1 MQVGLREANQQFG
14 KIVKRIRKGEE
25 IILTD
30 RGKPFAKIS
39 PISRNGAEEE
49 DDWEAIFDQMAAEG
63 RLIRAKV
70 RGPVRLSRPVK
81 IRGKSIVE
89 TLREMRDEED

>member
-14 KIVKRIRKGEE
+14 KLVKRIRKGEE

-39 PISRNGAEEE
+39 PIAPNGAEQ
-49 DDWEAIFDQMAAEG
+49 DDWEAVFDRMAAEG
-63 RLIRAKV
+63 KLIRAKV
-70 RGPVRLSRPVK
+70 RGPVRLSKPIK